1 MIEEEKKYRIAF
13 STNEPQRFDAK
24 NKLMGKVYFSKD
36 TLCFNTK
43 ADLMEFFDNPDKI
56 FGHLRDTDILKMIFD
71 RNHKGQKVS
80 PLVEIIPYMQGESQR
95 LYFDERREVE
105 IALEGAKDNKVFS
118 GNIGNASHQKLF
130 IDGDKQ
136 GEWDAIPENIPKI

>member
-56 FGHLRDTDILKMIFD
+56 FGHLRDTDILKMILD
-71 RNHKGQKVS
+71 RNHKGQKFS
-80 PLVEIIPYMQGESQR
+80 PLV
-95 LYFDERREVE
+95 
-105 IALEGAKDNKVFS
+105 
-118 GNIGNASHQKLF
+118 
-130 IDGDKQ
+130 
-136 GEWDAIPENIPKI
+136 

>member
-1 MIEEEKKYRIAF
+1 MILE
-13 STNEPQRFDAK
+13 
-24 NKLMGKVYFSKD
+24 
-36 TLCFNTK
+36 
-43 ADLMEFFDNPDKI
+43 
-56 FGHLRDTDILKMIFD
+56 

-80 PLVEIIPYMQGESQR
+80 PLVEIMPYLQGDPQR

-105 IALEGAKDNKVFS
+105 IALEGTKDNKVFS